1 MWFRII
7 VPGTSDGMIGGVGV
21 EGVVGSE
28 PMGVLG
34 LVGAVVEGSDAE
46 GNWSC
51 GFIEG
56 EKLPF

>member
-1 MWFRII
+1 M
-7 VPGTSDGMIGGVGV
+7 PGTSDGMIGGVGV